1 MTVTAY
7 RACHAL
13 AVATVIL
20 LGTWILVKQFCDIPQ
35 SWRADRGISVFRGNL
50 PSAPQYDLPDTPS
63 ASHQPESEDPSLEP
77 QVPTS
82 TEPTT

>member
-35 SWRADRGISVFRGNL
+35 SWRADRGTSVFRGNL
-50 PSAPQYDLPDTPS
+50 PSAPQYDLPSTPS
-63 ASHQPESEDPSLEP
+63 ASHQPES
-77 QVPTS
+77 TS